1 MSIWTWISGIFH
13 DAKVKLAPVVVG
25 ILEVLK
31 GGETS
36 GVLPAIAQALSGVT
50 KGLSVTI
57 NNLVMANINNA
68 LAAFL
73 ALEQLPANPT
83 TAQLEA
89 FGTAVLTAI
98 EGKKATQTVTGQ
110 VNVDLGAILYTTIA
124 NTIGADK
131 VANVKVTAGQIA
143 VDVET
148 AYAQWVASEAAAGTP
163 IASSA
168 PAPAAPTTTA

>member
-1 MSIWTWISGIFH
+1 MSIWTWIDGIFH
-13 DAKVKLAPVVVG
+13 GAKIKLAPIVVG
-25 ILEVLK
+25 ILQVLK

-36 GVLPAIAQALSGVT
+36 GVLPAIAQALSGIT
-50 KGLSVTI
+50 KGLSVEI
-57 NNLVMANINNA
+57 NTLLTNNINNA
-68 LAAFL
+68 IAAFL

-110 VNVDLGAILYTTIA
+110 VNVNLGAILYTAIA

-131 VANVKVTAGQIA
+131 IANLKVTVGQIA
-143 VDVET
+143 IDVEN
-148 AYAQWVASEAAAGTP
+148 AYAQWVASEASAGTP
-163 IASSA
+163 VASSA
-168 PAPAAPTTTA
+168 PAPPATPAA